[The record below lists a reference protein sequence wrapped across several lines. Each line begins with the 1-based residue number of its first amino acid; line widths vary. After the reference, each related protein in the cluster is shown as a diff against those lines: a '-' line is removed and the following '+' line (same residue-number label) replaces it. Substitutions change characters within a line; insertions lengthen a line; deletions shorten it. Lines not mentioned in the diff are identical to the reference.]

1 MIFHLSLYYERYI
14 MWMQIS
20 MCASICVFEC
30 IRARVE
36 IICYTTI
43 ENSIKFD
50 YACVGLLLI
59 LYDIVCTIILNL
71 LCF

>member
-1 MIFHLSLYYERYI
+1 MSAMLCACRYPCV
-14 MWMQIS
+14 Q
-20 MCASICVFEC
+20 AYVFEC
-30 IRARVE
+30 IRARVG

-59 LYDIVCTIILNL
+59 LYDIVCTIILNR